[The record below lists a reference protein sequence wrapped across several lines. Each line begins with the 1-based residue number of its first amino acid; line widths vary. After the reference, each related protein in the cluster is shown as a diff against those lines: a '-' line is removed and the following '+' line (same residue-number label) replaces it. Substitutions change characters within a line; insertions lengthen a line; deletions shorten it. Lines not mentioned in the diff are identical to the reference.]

1 MSATIRIPS
10 RIALT
15 ILLARVPLAAGLL
28 YSGDPSLAVAVLI
41 ASELL
46 LVVTITSSRLC
57 PRPVSR

>member
-1 MSATIRIPS
+1 MSATIRLPS

-28 YSGDPSLAVAVLI
+28 YSGDPRLAVGVLF

-46 LVVTITSSRLC
+46 LVAAIASPWLC
-57 PRPVSR
+57 PRPVSS